1 MADNNLT
8 EADRQVLEEF
18 RRMTR
23 ATGDAAT
30 DLQKANTR
38 AAETA
43 MRLQTSMSQMSSG
56 VVSFSKALVDGQ
68 QGMNKYSAGINEFA
82 NGMSTILKGFGPF
95 GVALGV
101 LVKIVAAATG
111 AVLKNNDQVLSNYD
125 KLSDFGIAGGFTAEK
140 FQLLADKVG
149 YAGDRLG
156 VFVPIIGKVGS
167 SLLTISDSASGGMK
181 RFMEIANV
189 GPEIRKNFLNL
200 GVSQEKLT
208 ESQADYIRIQGRYGS
223 LYVKDTTQL
232 RLESLRYARNI
243 VELSALTGQS
253 IDQVKKGQD
262 ADADDLK
269 FNLAIRREE
278 ANQNYDV
285 AQRMRDASSRI
296 RGTFTDEKF
305 VDGFRDI
312 MANNAAVSENAINI
326 VRTLGAPVVEWTK
339 AYKAGTMPMEELLQ
353 RIQDGYKAREKELGV
368 ALSANAELREG
379 MGYSSEVVAGL
390 GKNIQEGIGG
400 IISNQT
406 TAAMK
411 YNGELKAAQT
421 ANDNARIALSTAFD
435 QLVALLSG
443 PVSKA
448 FTWAMGGVRVM
459 VKGVMQLLNK
469 AGLPGLSDDV
479 IDQMFGTIDSIQADV
494 IASDKKQAQIKTWL
508 KGFNRLLEQSQG
520 YNPIDIANRII
531 YEKKIAGY
539 EKELEELI
547 LEQNRQRK
555 LLDKMR
561 NEEGALNPALGEMP
575 SQPSGGGQPTIG
587 KSITI
592 PGLSNS
598 DGTVTMPSGK
608 SVPINITNLPGQLN
622 SREENPLLGEA
633 IMNKLRDYA
642 ATSENKS
649 VEVTLPPSDVTK
661 KRILED
667 AFVMLAS
674 KLDDL
679 VIKMKEN
686 SDMQGEILMLVKR

>member
-43 MRLQTSMSQMSSG
+43 MRLQTSMTQMSSG

-68 QGMNKYSAGINEFA
+68 QGMSKYSAGVTEFG
-82 NGMSTILKGFGPF
+82 NGISTILKGFGPF
-95 GVALGV
+95 GIALGV
-101 LVKIVAAATG
+101 LVKVLTLATG
-111 AVLKNNDQVLSNYD
+111 AVLKNNDQVLGNYD
-125 KLSDFGIAGGFTAEK
+125 KLSEFGIAGGFTAEK
-140 FQLLADKVG
+140 FQIMARNAG
-149 YAGDRLG
+149 YAGERLG

-167 SLLTISDSASGGMK
+167 SLLTIGNSASDGMK
-181 RFMEIANV
+181 RFMDIATV
-189 GPEIRKNFLNL
+189 GTDVRNKFQNL

-208 ESQADYIRIQGRYGS
+208 ESQADYIRIQGRYGA

-232 RLESLRYARNI
+232 RQESLRYARNI
-243 VELSALTGQS
+243 VELAALTGQS

-353 RIQDGYKAREKELGV
+353 RIQDGYKTREKELGV

-379 MGYSSEVVAGL
+379 MGYSSEVIAGL
-390 GKNIQEGIGG
+390 GKNIQTGIGG

-411 YNGELKAAQT
+411 YNGELKATQT
-421 ANDNARIALSTAFD
+421 ANENARIALSTAFD
-435 QLVALLSG
+435 NLVALISG
-443 PVSKA
+443 PVNKA
-448 FTWAMGGVRVM
+448 FTFAMNGVRVM
-459 VKGVMQLLNK
+459 VKGILKILPNAITGMTDDEIDEMLGSVSEVQENLIKNAKRQAEVLAEMKTAKTDTTPITDIMGNITGYSESEKDVLDKKLQELKQQENKQRALMDKLNK
-469 AGLPGLSDDV
+469 R
-479 IDQMFGTIDSIQADV
+479 DSGE
-494 IASDKKQAQIKTWL
+494 T
-508 KGFNRLLEQSQG
+508 
-520 YNPIDIANRII
+520 
-531 YEKKIAGY
+531 
-539 EKELEELI
+539 
-547 LEQNRQRK
+547 
-555 LLDKMR
+555 
-561 NEEGALNPALGEMP
+561 LNPLLGKEPGTKTAGQPQMGRAINIPNMP
-575 SQPSGGGQPTIG
+575 SGDG
-587 KSITI
+587 SI
-592 PGLSNS
+592 
-598 DGTVTMPSGK
+598 TMPSGK
-608 SVPINITNLPGQLN
+608 SVPISISNLPSQLN
-622 SREENPLLGEA
+622 SREENPLLSEA
-633 IMNKLRDYA
+633 IVNKLRDYA
-642 ATSENKS
+642 ASSESKA
-649 VEVTLPPSDVTK
+649 VEVTLPASDVTK

-667 AFVMLAS
+667 AFVLLAD

-679 VIKMKEN
+679 VEKMKEN
-686 SDMQGEILMLVKR
+686 SDMQGEILTLVKR